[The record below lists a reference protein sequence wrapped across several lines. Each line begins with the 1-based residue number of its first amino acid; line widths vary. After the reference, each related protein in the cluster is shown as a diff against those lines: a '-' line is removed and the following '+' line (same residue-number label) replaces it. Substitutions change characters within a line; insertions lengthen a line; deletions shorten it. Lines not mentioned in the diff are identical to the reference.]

1 MPECQTA
8 WVRTVCKDHQL
19 MTKFTASRQRV
30 NLCVYIHTAFFTSD
44 GDSDEMPNDAAFHL
58 GLDCL

>member
-8 WVRTVCKDHQL
+8 WVRTVCKDNQL

-30 NLCVYIHTAFFTSD
+30 NLCVYIHTSTVK
-44 GDSDEMPNDAAFHL
+44 GVLYKNDAAFHL